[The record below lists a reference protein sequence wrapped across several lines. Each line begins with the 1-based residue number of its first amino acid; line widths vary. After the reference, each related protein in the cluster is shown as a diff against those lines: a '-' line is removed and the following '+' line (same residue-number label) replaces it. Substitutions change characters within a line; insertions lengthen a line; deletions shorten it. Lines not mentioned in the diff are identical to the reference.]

1 MIESTYNTALLNLH
15 QFHHWF
21 LTLCL
26 RLSTK
31 SIVSC
36 KLKSDIP
43 FFCKEYCPKNI
54 LETIN
59 SLKSGA
65 FMPNANINPVTSSK
79 VKFKIIIE

>member
-15 QFHHWF
+15 QFYHWF

-43 FFCKEYCPKNI
+43 FFVKNI
-54 LETIN
+54 
-59 SLKSGA
+59 
-65 FMPNANINPVTSSK
+65 
-79 VKFKIIIE
+79 VKKIS